1 MPPKKDE
8 VLRGTL
14 DLMILR
20 ALELGPM
27 HGYGIA
33 QRIEQ
38 TTGGA
43 FEASPG
49 SFFPALYKLE
59 RNGWL
64 KGEWGTS
71 ENGRRAR
78 YYALTAAGRRELG
91 EQIDR
96 WGRLVAAMQKLFDAT
111 S

>member
-1 MPPKKDE
+1 MGNKKGD

-20 ALELGPM
+20 SLELQPM

-38 TTGGA
+38 VSGGE
-43 FEASPG
+43 FGVSPG
-49 SFFPALYKLE
+49 SFFPALYRLE
-59 RNGWL
+59 SRGWL
-64 KGEWGTS
+64 RGSWGTS

-78 YYALTAAGRRELG
+78 YYSLTVAGRRQLG
-91 EQIDR
+91 TEKRNWDR
-96 WGRLVAAMQKLFDAT
+96 ITLAIQKVLRAN

>member
-1 MPPKKDE
+1 MPSQKSD

-20 ALELGPM
+20 TLELEPM

-33 QRIEQ
+33 QRLQ
-38 TTGGA
+38 QVTGGA
-43 FEASPG
+43 FDVSPG

-59 RNGWL
+59 LKGWVR
-64 KGEWGTS
+64 GEWGTS

-78 YYALTAAGRRELG
+78 FYSLTAAGRKQLNAELKNW
-91 EQIDR
+91 DR
-96 WGRLVAAMQKLFDAT
+96 ILLAIQKVLRA
-111 S
+111 SS